1 MLPLAA
7 SKAFVINFYDAGLS
21 PPKYV
26 TCTVTGSETITTL
39 NNDHVDCWKLVTE
52 GDHNGAH
59 YSETYWISK
68 KAHEFLKEEDA
79 YPGGYRYKVKMSAA
93 LPDLTERFEK

>member
-7 SKAFVINFYDAGLS
+7 GKSFLINFYDAGLS

-26 TCTVTGSETITTL
+26 LYTVTGSEEVEL
-39 NNDHVDCWKLVTE
+39 MNGERMDCWKLVTE
-52 GDHNGAH
+52 GADPKTGA

-68 KAHEFLKEEDA
+68 ATHESSERRRFLQW
-79 YPGGYRYKVKMSAA
+79 PVQV
-93 LPDLTERFEK
+93 